1 MKILL
6 DTNVLVS
13 AFLSKGG
20 YCHEILDH
28 AASVHELWVT
38 PFIKTELSDVLRRK
52 FHLSETLTKEILKFT
67 SEFYVQGETS
77 HSVSKVCRDSKDDQV
92 LADAIVNGV
101 DVILTGDNDLL
112 DLGSHKG
119 IRIPSPKDYWQLG
132 GNS

>member
-28 AASVHELWVT
+28 AASTHALWVT

-52 FHLSETLTKEILKFT
+52 FHLSETLIKELLKFV
-67 SEFYVQGETS
+67 SEFYIQGDTS
-77 HSVSKVCRDSKDDQV
+77 HSAPRVCRDSKDDQV
-92 LADAIVNGV
+92 LADAVTNGM
-101 DVILTGDNDLL
+101 DAILTGDNDLL

-119 IRIPSPKDYWQLG
+119 IRIVSPKEYWQL
-132 GNS
+132 SK